1 MTCRMPTTSEQFVP
15 EKRLPQAGARDAEV
29 PSLQAGSCARTTG
42 QGVACP
48 GHAILLQPTHHGQE
62 FVFKCPPGILLPS
75 LSEKTQPNKKF
86 ATAFPGSG
94 WVSQGLLRGPSPPKF
109 GVKASPCSNKIGE
122 GNKVVLPTA
131 LSWGH
136 RGCPAVVPGHGWKML
151 PTSGKGKGLSPLPT
165 SFSSDLCVPQ
175 KGLLISQ
182 CW

>member
-1 MTCRMPTTSEQFVP
+1 MLRCPLSRQEAVPGQQGKGWHVQGMPFCSNPRTMDRNSCSNALLGSFCHLFLKKPNQTRSSPLRFLAVDEFH
-15 EKRLPQAGARDAEV
+15 KGFLGAH
-29 PSLQAGSCARTTG
+29 L
-42 QGVACP
+42 
-48 GHAILLQPTHHGQE
+48 
-62 FVFKCPPGILLPS
+62 
-75 LSEKTQPNKKF
+75 
-86 ATAFPGSG
+86 
-94 WVSQGLLRGPSPPKF
+94 PPKF

-182 CW
+182 C